1 MHVCMHQP
9 RVSSLGPRRGPRAR
23 ALVRAHVRR
32 ELGCYAL
39 LKDAIATAHAR
50 SAIHGSQ
57 PVVMDIGANHGV
69 RNKAC

>member
-1 MHVCMHQP
+1 MTAVTYAY
-9 RVSSLGPRRGPRAR
+9 RRDQDR

-39 LKDAIATAHAR
+39 LKDAITTAHAR

-69 RNKAC
+69 RDEAH